1 MTPRLILVVAAAMI
15 VSATQ
20 TAFADTAPDQVPE
33 PGSLL
38 LLATGIGALLVAA
51 RRRKRD

>member
-15 VSATQ
+15 VFATQ
-20 TAFADTAPDQVPE
+20 TALADASVDRVPE
-33 PGSLL
+33 PGSMV
-38 LLATGIGALLVAA
+38 LLATGIGALLFAT